1 MHTHYGDS
9 HDERTDALR
18 PPPTTACVD
27 RHAELEC
34 QAQRSYRAPIDGIDT
49 GIKLNGLTDEGLDT
63 ITVAGV
69 PNNWDQILEALEAD
83 SQLVGTVIDAESTD
97 TNTAGFPATSN
108 TSLQLFGLRKR

>member
-18 PPPTTACVD
+18 PPPTTACVA

-34 QAQRSYRAPIDGIDT
+34 QAQRSYRALIDGIDT
-49 GIKLNGLTDEGLDT
+49 RIKRNGLADDGLDT

-69 PNNWDQILEALEAD
+69 PNNRDQIRAALKAD
-83 SQLVGTVIDAESTD
+83 GQLVGTVIEAEPAD
-97 TNTAGFPATSN
+97 TNTAGFPATTN